1 MPSLITNTTSPSR
14 PPKAP
19 HVEGPKIKKPM
30 RPAKDLPAFII
41 DEARATKRVPWDA
54 KQHLAFEPPKS
65 IVTMKDIGLEGHG
78 ISPIAVSEPFPLFS
92 KDAMLQMR
100 AEIFSKPVLDNNR
113 FSSDLIAEVIRG
125 LTPEQA
131 PFCFSAWYSP
141 EVLNIVSKVAGIELV
156 PCTDYEVA
164 NVNISIN
171 DQNIPLQGTD
181 DQVSSVAWHYD
192 SVPFVCV
199 TMASDCTGM
208 VGGETAIK
216 LPNGDVQKV
225 RGPSQVSNGFRK
237 FIGYKVLTSCQ
248 GTAVIMQGR
257 YIYHQALKA
266 FGGRERIAMITSFR
280 AKSPLVRDESVLT
293 GLRAISNTSELYS
306 MYTDYRLEMLEERI
320 RIKRKEEVARRKGQ
334 RPYDVVQMRFW
345 LEEQKGFLESMLE
358 QIIEI
363 E

>member
-1 MPSLITNTTSPSR
+1 MPSLIADTTSPSR
-14 PPKAP
+14 PPEAP
-19 HVEGPKIKKPM
+19 HVEGPKLKKPM

-54 KQHLAFEPPKS
+54 KQHLTFEPPKS

-100 AEIFSKPVLDNNR
+100 AEIFSKPVLENNR

-125 LTPEQA
+125 LTPEKA

-141 EVLNIVSKVAGIELV
+141 EVLNIISKVAGIELV

-171 DQNIPLQGTD
+171 DQSIPLQGTD

-216 LPNGDVQKV
+216 LPDGDVRKV
-225 RGPSQVSNGFRK
+225 RGPSQ
-237 FIGYKVLTSCQ
+237 
-248 GTAVIMQGR
+248 GTAVVMQGR

-280 AKSPLVRDESVLT
+280 AKSPLIRDESVLT
-293 GLRAISNTSELYS
+293 GLRAISNVSELYS
-306 MYTDYRLEMLEERI
+306 LYTDYRLEILEERL
-320 RIKRKEEVARRKGQ
+320 RVKRKEEIDRRKGQ
-334 RPYDVVQMRFW
+334 RPYDVAQMRFW
-345 LEEQKGFLESMLE
+345 LEEQKEFLESMLE
-358 QIIEI
+358 QIIDI
-363 E
+363 Q